1 MIRKWF
7 PLWLA
12 AMLTVLAACSN
23 NEVTVDGNITNLGN
37 TNLRVA
43 YCVGADRVADKIVGC
58 QADHFQFKCQVD
70 ELSLIVIYN
79 VQGGIVARFVA
90 DGGDDITITGDKNKP
105 REFKITGNKINEQ
118 WCQFMS
124 DHKVEYQAS
133 DPAKLDEAI
142 VKWVNENPRDITST
156 LLLLNDY
163 SNRDGQ
169 LDKLLGTLH
178 DDAKP
183 IALVDS
189 YETLQLSQAD
199 ALRATLKPM
208 KLFSA
213 SGGINPLSV
222 GGAGQSLIIFWDNH
236 SASQRR
242 KIIATLENAN
252 EQKQSVQLADVYL
265 ESDTSGWRSTW
276 KNETFTMDH
285 YWAPQGP
292 MHSDLLSINIQ
303 STPTIIV
310 ADSTGRQLYRGS
322 DPRQALKK
330 LK

>member
-1 MIRKWF
+1 
-7 PLWLA
+7 
-12 AMLTVLAACSN
+12 MLTVLAACSN

-169 LDKLLGTLH
+169 LAQAHEAVLGERRHQPAQRGRRRPVAHHLLGQPLGQPATQNH
-178 DDAKP
+178 RHARKRQR
-183 IALVDS
+183 A
-189 YETLQLSQAD
+189 ETK
-199 ALRATLKPM
+199 RATGRCLPRKR
-208 KLFSA
+208 
-213 SGGINPLSV
+213 
-222 GGAGQSLIIFWDNH
+222 H
-236 SASQRR
+236 QR
-242 KIIATLENAN
+242 LE
-252 EQKQSVQLADVYL
+252 KHL
-265 ESDTSGWRSTW
+265 E
-276 KNETFTMDH
+276 K
-285 YWAPQGP
+285 
-292 MHSDLLSINIQ
+292 
-303 STPTIIV
+303 
-310 ADSTGRQLYRGS
+310 
-322 DPRQALKK
+322 
-330 LK
+330 